1 MPQFDN
7 VELYDIMMTSLDLL
21 QEEIHTAMP
30 GQVTAY
36 DSQTQLAD
44 VQLMIKKPQFDDA
57 DNRLD
62 PVSFPVLPKVPVR
75 WPQAGGF
82 AFVLPMQIGDFVWVT
97 FSELGTG
104 EFRTTGQESE
114 PLDIGRH
121 TITYPYCSPGA
132 PPDNMA
138 ITDNTVQG
146 GTGAM
151 IGQIGTTNQ
160 ITITHGGIQLGGP
173 TVTDAMALASKVN
186 DNLTAITNFL
196 TAIFPSPGTTTLICA
211 GSGSPAT
218 GGPTGPVPTMSDV
231 SSPLVKTG

>member
-1 MPQFDN
+1 MQFDN

-36 DSQTQLAD
+36 DPQTQLAD

-186 DNLTAITNFL
+186 DNLNALTTFLSGIFLVGGATNLTSSNMGVTIMNPTA
-196 TAIFPSPGTTTLICA
+196 
-211 GSGSPAT
+211 
-218 GGPTGPVPTMSDV
+218 TGPVPSMADV
-231 SSPLVKTG
+231 KSILIKAG